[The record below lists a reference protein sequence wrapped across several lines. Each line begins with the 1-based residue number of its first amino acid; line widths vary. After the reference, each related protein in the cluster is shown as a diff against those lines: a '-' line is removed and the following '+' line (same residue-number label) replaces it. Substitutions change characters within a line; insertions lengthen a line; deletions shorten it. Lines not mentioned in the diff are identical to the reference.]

1 MDIFEIFLDYFNVFK
16 NVVIKLF
23 DQWDTVEVVATR
35 FVSLM
40 ENLSMAI
47 LQRLPNNPN

>member
-1 MDIFEIFLDYFNVFK
+1 MDFFEIFLDYFNVFK
-16 NVVIKLF
+16 NVTMKLF

-35 FVSLM
+35 FVAFM

-47 LQRLPNNPN
+47 LQRLPD